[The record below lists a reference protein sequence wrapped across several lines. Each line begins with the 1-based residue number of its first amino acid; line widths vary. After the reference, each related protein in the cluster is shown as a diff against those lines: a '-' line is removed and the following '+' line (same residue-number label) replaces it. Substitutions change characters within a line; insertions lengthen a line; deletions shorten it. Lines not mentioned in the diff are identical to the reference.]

1 MDTVL
6 TIFLVGIGLMAA
18 VAGFLGCIIPI
29 LPGPP
34 LSFAALII
42 LSLAKAWKPFSLTFI
57 LVMAGLTVLVT
68 VLDYVVPAAGAKKYG
83 ASKLGMWGSFLGLII
98 GLFAFPPFGM
108 FIGGIAGAVV
118 GELLAGRKGK
128 EALRAGWGVFMGTI
142 VTIGFKMSL
151 SAVMLFFYVKEMI

>member
-1 MDTVL
+1 MDTFL
-6 TIFLVGIGLMAA
+6 TIFLVGLGLMAA
-18 VAGFLGCIIPI
+18 VAGFLGCIIPV

-34 LSFAALII
+34 LSFVALII
-42 LSLAKAWKPFSLTFI
+42 LSFAKAWKPFSLTFI

-83 ASKLGMWGSFLGLII
+83 ASKFGVWGSFLGLII

-108 FIGGIAGAVV
+108 FIGGIAGAVT

-128 EALRAGWGVFMGTI
+128 EALRAGWGVFMGT
-142 VTIGFKMSL
+142 VLTIGLKMSL